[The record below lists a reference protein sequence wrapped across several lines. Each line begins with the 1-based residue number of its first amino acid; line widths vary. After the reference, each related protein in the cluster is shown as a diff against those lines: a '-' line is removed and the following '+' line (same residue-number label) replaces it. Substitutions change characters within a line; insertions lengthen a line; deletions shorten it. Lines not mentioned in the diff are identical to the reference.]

1 MACALLL
8 LLLACG
14 LLGPCQQ
21 EPQTPDWR
29 MTLKT
34 IRNGVHKIDMYLNA
48 ALDLLG
54 GEDGLCLY
62 KCSDGSK
69 PLPRYGY
76 KLSPPNGCG
85 SPLFGV
91 HFDIGIPSMTKCC
104 NQHDRCYD
112 TCGNRK
118 NDCDEQFQY
127 CLSKICRE
135 VQKTLGISES
145 VQGQIQVD
153 SGPALN
159 TKGGDQNVTETDALE
174 RSQPFDPAAQYKM
187 SHRRRG
193 VALIF
198 NHEQFYWH
206 LTLPDRRGTLADR
219 DNLKRSLTEL
229 GFEVRCFDDLKAE
242 DVMQNIY
249 EVSMDNHS
257 DADCFVCVF
266 LSHGE
271 DNHIYAYDAKI
282 KVQTVTDMFRGD
294 KCPSLAGKP
303 KIFIIQACR
312 GDKHDDPVIVQ
323 DAVDSIVDK
332 SNVNETE
339 VDAAAIYTLPAGAD
353 FLMCYSVAEGYYSHR
368 ETLNGTWYIQDLCE
382 MIRKYGSSLEFT
394 ELLTL
399 VNRKVSHRR
408 VDMCRDINAIGK
420 KQIPCFASMLTKK
433 LHFPQKS
440 K

>member
-1 MACALLL
+1 MASSK
-8 LLLACG
+8 
-14 LLGPCQQ
+14 QQ
-21 EPQTPDWR
+21 R
-29 MTLKT
+29 
-34 IRNGVHKIDMYLNA
+34 I
-48 ALDLLG
+48 G
-54 GEDGLCLY
+54 GN
-62 KCSDGSK
+62 S
-69 PLPRYGY
+69 
-76 KLSPPNGCG
+76 
-85 SPLFGV
+85 
-91 HFDIGIPSMTKCC
+91 
-104 NQHDRCYD
+104 
-112 TCGNRK
+112 
-118 NDCDEQFQY
+118 
-127 CLSKICRE
+127 
-135 VQKTLGISES
+135 
-145 VQGQIQVD
+145 GQIQVD

-159 TKGGDQNVTETDALE
+159 TKDGDQNVTETDALE
-174 RSQPFDPAAQYKM
+174 RSQPFDPEAQYKM
-187 SHRRRG
+187 NHRRRG

-198 NHEQFYWH
+198 NHEQFFWH

-242 DVMQNIY
+242 EVMRNIY

-271 DNHIYAYDAKI
+271 DNHVYAYDAKI
-282 KVQTVTDMFRGD
+282 KVQTVTNMFRGD
-294 KCPSLAGKP
+294 NCPSLVGKP

-312 GDKHDDPVIVQ
+312 GDKHDDPVIVP
-323 DAVDSIVDK
+323 DAVDSIVDQSK
-332 SNVNETE
+332 VNETE

-399 VNRKVSHRR
+399 VNRKVSHRK
-408 VDMCRDINAIGK
+408 VDICRDINAIGK

-433 LHFPQKS
+433 LHFHQKS